1 MIIQQ
6 LQWRWYVL
14 HTRSRFEKAVH
25 EGLFK
30 KSHEVFLPQ
39 IRVRSRR
46 RDRRVMLDV
55 PLFPGYVFIR
65 SNLHPDHHLDILKTV
80 GAVRLIGNQNLPVP
94 VPDDTIESLKIMVSR
109 EAGIKTGSRL
119 RKGDRVMVVRGP
131 FTGVVGTFARYRGIG
146 RVVVHIEALGQ
157 YASVEVDEDDIEALT
172 PGAPDAA
179 HLFGDD

>member
-1 MIIQQ
+1 MEIHP
-6 LQWRWYVL
+6 LEWRWYVL
-14 HTRSRFEKAVH
+14 HTRSRFEKVVQ

-94 VPDDTIESLKIMVSR
+94 VPDETIDSLRIMV
-109 EAGIKTGSRL
+109 AGDTGIKTGKRL
-119 RKGDRVMVVRGP
+119 RKGDRVMVIRGP

-146 RVVVHIEALGQ
+146 RVIVQIEALGQ
-157 YASVEVDEDDIEALT
+157 YASVEVDEDDIEALPAGERKVSYL
-172 PGAPDAA
+172 PGTR
-179 HLFGDD
+179 

>member
-1 MIIQQ
+1 MEIQE
-6 LQWRWYVL
+6 LEWRWYVL
-14 HTRSRFEKAVH
+14 HTRSRFEKVVN

-94 VPDDTIESLKIMVSR
+94 VPDDTIESLRIMVCGLT
-109 EAGIKTGSRL
+109 GIVSEVHPPTRL
-119 RKGDRVMVVRGP
+119 NAAPTRHSLPGKKRAILRRSTQAP
-131 FTGVVGTFARYRGIG
+131 ERYHVSGLLIG
-146 RVVVHIEALGQ
+146 RNSFPESAHHVQIDHQAACGQ
-157 YASVEVDEDDIEALT
+157 VPNAKV
-172 PGAPDAA
+172 
-179 HLFGDD
+179 